1 MQVDFVH
8 FSQRDRLDKQ
18 IVEKK
23 TESQNCKW
31 LEKNTVILAQVYF
44 LWKEL
49 EPNMCSEIDKSF
61 NLPPTAAKYLGEG
74 AFWQEHQVSVLYCV
88 FYSHY
93 VLCSGGKYLTTG
105 WACSFAPLL

>member
-8 FSQRDRLDKQ
+8 FSQRDKLDNQNVGKKQ
-18 IVEKK
+18 LKK
-23 TESQNCKW
+23 ARTVSDLKKKQK
-31 LEKNTVILAQVYF
+31 TVILAQVYF

-61 NLPPTAAKYLGEG
+61 NLPPTAATYLEEG

-105 WACSFAPLL
+105 